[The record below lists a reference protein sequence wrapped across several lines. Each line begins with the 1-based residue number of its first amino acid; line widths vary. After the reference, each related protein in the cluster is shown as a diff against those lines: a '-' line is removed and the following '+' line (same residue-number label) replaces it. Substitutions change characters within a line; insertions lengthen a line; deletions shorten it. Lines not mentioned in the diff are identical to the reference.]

1 VTGEAAALVVLVP
14 EAEPV
19 VGPSRT
25 LHTQDGA
32 AGMPAHVTL
41 LYPFAPIDMVD
52 IDAVRQIAAAA
63 LPFAYELRAV
73 HEWPDG
79 VVYLE
84 PNPDVPFVE
93 LTLRLAAR
101 FPDYPP
107 YGGIHDDVTPHI
119 TVVHTDDPRARAD
132 AAASVAGSLPI
143 RCDADEIW
151 LMHEVNG
158 RWRGH
163 TPLLPG
169 R

>member
-1 VTGEAAALVVLVP
+1 MTGQAAALVVLVP

-19 VGPSRT
+19 IGASRT

-41 LYPFAPIDMVD
+41 LYPFAPIGAVD
-52 IDAVRQIAAAA
+52 IDAVRDDRRGDPAVCVRAPRRPRVAGRRRLPRATTGRA
-63 LPFAYELRAV
+63 LRRA
-73 HEWPDG
+73 HAWS
-79 VVYLE
+79 
-84 PNPDVPFVE
+84 
-93 LTLRLAAR
+93 AAR

-107 YGGIHDDVTPHI
+107 YGGIHDDVVPHV
-119 TVVHTDDPRARAD
+119 TVVHTGDPRARAD

-163 TPLLPG
+163 TPFPLG

>member
-1 VTGEAAALVVLVP
+1 MTGEAAALVVLVP

-93 LTLRLAAR
+93 PPFSAHSTLSRQDLVSMLCSR
-101 FPDYPP
+101 EK
-107 YGGIHDDVTPHI
+107 IEQ
-119 TVVHTDDPRARAD
+119 D
-132 AAASVAGSLPI
+132 AV
-143 RCDADEIW
+143 
-151 LMHEVNG
+151 
-158 RWRGH
+158 
-163 TPLLPG
+163 
-169 R
+169 

>member
-1 VTGEAAALVVLVP
+1 MTGQTAALVVLVP

-19 VGPSRT
+19 IGASRT

-41 LYPFAPIDMVD
+41 LYPFAPIGAVD
-52 IDAVRQIAAAA
+52 IDAVREIAVATQ
-63 LPFAYELRAV
+63 PFAYELRAV

-84 PNPDVPFVE
+84 PRPAAPFVE
-93 LTLRLAAR
+93 LTLGLAAR

-107 YGGIHDDVTPHI
+107 YGGIHDDVVPHV
-119 TVVHTDDPRARAD
+119 TVVHTGDPRARAD

-163 TPLLPG
+163 TPFPLG